1 MILIPLSVIYNYNP
15 KSDHVISSTFIYIHI
30 ATSIFCHFHEK
41 KVQGVSYQISRVKL
55 CPVQQV
61 ILLKSSNLFIHFV
74 KLSFLNVFHLP
85 LFWMFF
91 TLFLFPIVFFLLFL
105 LCQGSLVKVSAV
117 TSDRIISL
125 IHSLLPLSLS
135 HTLSFSLSNFL
146 YVSLTFS
153 FSLSISALLSVCLPA
168 CLSIHLSIYLN
179 TYILPFDSI

>member
-15 KSDHVISSTFIYIHI
+15 KSDHVISSTFIYIHM
-30 ATSIFCHFHEK
+30 ATSIFCHFHEN
-41 KVQGVSYQISRVKL
+41 KVQAVSQQISRVKL

-135 HTLSFSLSNFL
+135 LTHFLSLSQ
-146 YVSLTFS
+146 TFS
-153 FSLSISALLSVCLPA
+153 MSLSLSLSPSLSLLFCLSA

>member
-30 ATSIFCHFHEK
+30 ATSIFCHFHEN
-41 KVQGVSYQISRVKL
+41 KVQAVSQQISCVKL

-91 TLFLFPIVFFLLFL
+91 TLFLFPSFFAMSRISGKSFSCYVRSYHKFNSLF
-105 LCQGSLVKVSAV
+105 
-117 TSDRIISL
+117 TSS
-125 IHSLLPLSLS
+125 LSLS
-135 HTLSFSLSNFL
+135 HTFFLSLKLSLCLSHFL
-146 YVSLTFS
+146 FLPLYLCS
-153 FSLSISALLSVCLPA
+153 SVRLPA
-168 CLSIHLSIYLN
+168 CLLVYPSVHLS
-179 TYILPFDSI
+179 